1 MRSNDMFIGT
11 ILKSLEI
18 EDLVC
23 SKTNSQSCYLARSFV
38 HGEETPLFSDYSK
51 NQGSYNNDL
60 TQMEGDEKF
69 FEAAETLVDYADY
82 QIQSPGK
89 GLEYVKSQSSLQ
101 LKSFAPPS
109 FSRIVGLLPP
119 GGSETHS
126 VDNEQSV
133 TLDNFVKAQI
143 AFYDQNSPRYY
154 DVDKQVCP
162 IFLAKSYIT
171 Y

>member
-38 HGEETPLFSDYSK
+38 HGEETPLLKNHGSDNS
-51 NQGSYNNDL
+51 DL
-60 TQMEGDEKF
+60 TQIEGDDKF
-69 FEAAETLVDYADY
+69 FEAPETLVDYTDY
-82 QIQSPGK
+82 QIQSPRK

-101 LKSFAPPS
+101 LKNFAPPS
-109 FSRIVGLLPP
+109 FSRIAGLLPP

-133 TLDNFVKAQI
+133 TLDNFIKAQI
-143 AFYDQNSPRYY
+143 ALYDQNSPRYY

-162 IFLAKSYIT
+162 IFLA
-171 Y
+171 

>member
-1 MRSNDMFIGT
+1 MFIGT

-18 EDLVC
+18 EDLIC

-38 HGEETPLFSDYSK
+38 NGEETPSFSVYSE
-51 NQGSYNNDL
+51 NQGSDNSDL
-60 TQMEGDEKF
+60 TPIEGDEKF
-69 FEAAETLVDYADY
+69 FEAAETLVDNTDY

-89 GLEYVKSQSSLQ
+89 DLEYVKSQSSLQ
-101 LKSFAPPS
+101 WKKFPPPR
-109 FSRIVGLLPP
+109 FSRIAGLLPP

-126 VDNEQSV
+126 AYNEQSV

-143 AFYDQNSPRYY
+143 ALYDQNSPRYY

-162 IFLAKSYIT
+162 ISLA
-171 Y
+171 